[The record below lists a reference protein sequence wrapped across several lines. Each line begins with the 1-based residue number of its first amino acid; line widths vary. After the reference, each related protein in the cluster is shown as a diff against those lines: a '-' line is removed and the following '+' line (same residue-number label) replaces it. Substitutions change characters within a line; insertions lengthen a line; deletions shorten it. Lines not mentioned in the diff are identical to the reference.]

1 MNKIHYFVSSHVI
14 FAGAFSII
22 EIEIEENK
30 NQNNNNSNNEKRT
43 TDLCGDVWL
52 RRIFEAVLNSKIT

>member
-1 MNKIHYFVSSHVI
+1 MI

-22 EIEIEENK
+22 EIEENK
-30 NQNNNNSNNEKRT
+30 NHNNNNNNEKHT

-52 RRIFEAVLNSKIT
+52 RRMFEAVLNSKIT